1 MAKEDYYGG
10 TARYVLNLPT
20 CDPIFFQTIDH
31 PMVYHWSSTFM
42 GHRIILGRLST
53 RIVRLEDPVQHL
65 YGDILQPLIKK
76 SAEFPVMM
84 NTVWMLHDF
93 PPEIVPPELCQAS
106 IEAAMLRYQ
115 KEWKLK
121 RPDSGCTNG
130 ERAD

>member
-1 MAKEDYYGG
+1 VAKEDYYGG

-53 RIVRLEDPVQHL
+53 RIVRLEDPAQHL

-84 NTVWMLHDF
+84 NTVWMLDDF
-93 PPEIVPPELCQAS
+93 PPEIGATRIVPGFHRSGYAQIPEGVEIKTSRQRLHQWGAC
-106 IEAAMLRYQ
+106 
-115 KEWKLK
+115 
-121 RPDSGCTNG
+121 
-130 ERAD
+130 